1 MTAGSR
7 YASFPI
13 QQPGLRAELSFQGP
27 AILESNASCLAGWLC
42 AAWASS
48 LGAEPVSPPPKMGT
62 VPVSGIAEVK

>member
-27 AILESNASCLAGWLC
+27 AILESNANCLAGWLC

-48 LGAEPVSPPPKMGT
+48 LGAEPQFLPLKNGNS
-62 VPVSGIAEVK
+62 SCLRYC